1 MDTAGAVAGFESSM
15 HISPSTSHMRTHTLH
30 TYYHCADGPARGRV
44 VGKLKAKAPHGG
56 AFFAL
61 FQSAQGPE
69 MVQAELLEQG
79 QMGVAQIGILHH
91 DDGGGIGHR

>member
-44 VGKLKAKAPHGG
+44 VGKQKAKTVPFG
-56 AFFAL
+56 AVFLRYSRVPRARKWSR
-61 FQSAQGPE
+61 QSCFSAGRWGCRRSGFSTMT
-69 MVQAELLEQG
+69 MVGA
-79 QMGVAQIGILHH
+79 
-91 DDGGGIGHR
+91 